1 MGIMPPP
8 GKIGGTI
15 MVLGIM
21 DMAGRVGGSAE
32 LVRPGRLGRPGS
44 GGRDSGPVGEVG
56 RDSRLPAL

>member
-1 MGIMPPP
+1 
-8 GKIGGTI
+8 